1 MHAPASPLWYET
13 DLVPRPVAICL
24 SAIAVVSAAIKVG
37 SCLLQPQIRPWL
49 LLISC
54 ISLGSSAGLLGI
66 TSAATHTNENHYV
79 AQLDLLQFCCAL
91 PGLFEAEILWH
102 LLVQTIYGWVQ
113 IACRVT
119 AICSSLLAV
128 GLCVWLPLQNAQVSK
143 VFTALLLANSAVYF
157 GLSVGYMY
165 LSTIAKPLLFRIN
178 SALCLLVFV
187 FTCISLSV
195 AWSKREALVAATWAI
210 FALSNLISGRFP
222 VKLLY
227 NRSRCGDCEDS
238 EVGDSRPRGQDSST
252 ELVPSPA

>member
-1 MHAPASPLWYET
+1 MG
-13 DLVPRPVAICL
+13 
-24 SAIAVVSAAIKVG
+24 IAVVSAAIKVG

-165 LSTIAKPLLFRIN
+165 LSTITKPLLFRIN

-222 VKLLY
+222 VKL
-227 NRSRCGDCEDS
+227 
-238 EVGDSRPRGQDSST
+238 
-252 ELVPSPA
+252 